1 MTEKGRK
8 YCSDILRAIDLIAEF
23 TVEISEYNDYLSD
36 GKTQSAVE
44 RQLGIVGEA
53 LNSLLKAEPHLK
65 IENQEKIIG
74 LRNRL
79 IHSYDG
85 IDPSIVWVIMH
96 RYLPKLKNEVE
107 AICVN

>member
-1 MTEKGRK
+1 MTEKGKK
-8 YCSDILRAIDLIAEF
+8 YCSDILRAIDLIDEF
-23 TVEISEYNDYLSD
+23 TKDISDYNHYLSD

-53 LNSLLKAEPHLK
+53 LNNLLKSEPHLS
-65 IENQEKIIG
+65 IEDHEKIVG
-74 LRNRL
+74 FRNRL

-85 IDPSIVWVIMH
+85 IDQSIVWVILY

-107 AICVN
+107 DFCV